1 MRSHFHSVFL
11 SLIIAVV
18 STGFA
23 TAQTDRGMIAGT
35 VKDSSGAVLPG
46 ARVELQQKGPSAV
59 SDAQGQF
66 LISNLPAG
74 TYTVAVSYVGFSPF
88 STSATAAAAQVVRLN
103 AAFKMKSASQVV
115 TVNGDRQLGEV
126 EAINI
131 ERTADNI
138 VQVLPS
144 QVITSLPN
152 TNIADAVG
160 RLPSVSLERDEGE
173 GKYVQIRG
181 TEPRLSNLTING
193 INVPSP
199 EGNVRNIKMDII
211 PSSIVDRIDVNN
223 TLSPNHHPNPILGPF
238 NLVTHPTN

>member
-1 MRSHFHSVFL
+1 MRSILFVL
-11 SLIIAVV
+11 TIIVLGSAL
-18 STGFA
+18 A
-23 TAQTDRGMIAGT
+23 AAQVGGVAGT

-46 ARVELQQKGPSAV
+46 ARVQVEQGPSAV

-66 LISNLPAG
+66 LISNVLPG
-74 TYTVAVSYVGFSPF
+74 THKVTVSYVGFSAF
-88 STSATAAAAQVVRLN
+88 DTSVDVTAGQIAHVVATLQVET
-103 AAFKMKSASQVV
+103 ASQVI
-115 TVNGDRQLGEV
+115 TVSGDRALGEV

-181 TEPRLSNLTING
+181 TELRLSNLTING
-193 INVPSP
+193 ISVPSP
-199 EGNVRNIKMDII
+199 EGNACIAI
-211 PSSIVDRIDVNN
+211 
-223 TLSPNHHPNPILGPF
+223 TAA
-238 NLVTHPTN
+238 